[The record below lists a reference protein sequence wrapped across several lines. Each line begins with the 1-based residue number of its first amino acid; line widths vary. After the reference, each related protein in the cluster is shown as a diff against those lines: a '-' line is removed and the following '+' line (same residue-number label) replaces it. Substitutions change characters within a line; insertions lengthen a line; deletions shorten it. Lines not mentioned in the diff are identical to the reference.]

1 MAIKGQ
7 DEHQAHVVC
16 RSNLKYLYWSFRQ
29 QLAHHTI
36 NGCNMR
42 PGDLCGTGTISGPV
56 RPSSLPGDRAM
67 CRDVHQNRLLTPSR
81 ARPNLI

>member
-1 MAIKGQ
+1 MAYLQEKSRKSIYDIQLEVAIKAQ
-7 DEHQAHVVC
+7 DERQSHVVC
-16 RSNLKYLYWSFRQ
+16 RSNLKHLYWSFRQ

-56 RPSSLPGDRAM
+56 RPLSRPLTRSL
-67 CRDVHQNRLLTPSR
+67 
-81 ARPNLI
+81 